1 MRNPLNHWK
10 SYLAITLGLLLA
22 APAVVSAQAIVA
34 GQRGA
39 EIAPFVQTTILNPDY
54 GPTDNTGY
62 TVGVDYTRF
71 LRSIIQPSLEVRYIS
86 ANGATVD
93 EHSITGGLKIGATIH
108 GIHPY
113 VTFLAGTGGITFVHP
128 QPGYPSDTSTVY
140 SFGAGADFNVL
151 PNWKL
156 RADFLQQN
164 WNLDPLTLTPMVLSV
179 GVSYRIPFRTGGW
192 VH

>member
-10 SYLAITLGLLLA
+10 LILPITLGLLFSIPSA
-22 APAVVSAQAIVA
+22 VSAQAIVA

-54 GPTDNTGY
+54 GQTDNKGY

-71 LRSIIQPSLEVRYIS
+71 LRSIIQPSVEVRYVS
-86 ANGATVD
+86 ANGTTVD
-93 EHSITGGLKIGATIH
+93 EHSLTGGLKLGVTVH
-108 GIHPY
+108 NIHPY

-128 QPGYPSDTSTVY
+128 SPGYPSDTATVF
-140 SFGAGADFNVL
+140 SFGGGADFNVL

-164 WNLDPLTLTPMVLSV
+164 WNIDPLTLSPMVLSV
-179 GVSYRIPFRTGGW
+179 GVSYRIPFHNGGW

>member
-10 SYLAITLGLLLA
+10 SNLAMTLGLLVA
-22 APAVVSAQAIVA
+22 APAVVSAQAIVTA
-34 GQRGA
+34 QRGA

-54 GPTDNTGY
+54 GHPENVGY

-71 LRSIIQPSLEVRYIS
+71 LRSIVQPSLEVRYVS

-93 EHSITGGLKIGATIH
+93 EHSITGGLKLGVTVH

-113 VTFLAGTGGITFVHP
+113 ATLLAGTGGITFVHP
-128 QPGYPSDTSTVY
+128 SPGYPSDTAAIY
-140 SFGAGADFNVL
+140 SIGAGADFNVL

-156 RADFLQQN
+156 RADFLHQN
-164 WNLDPLTLTPMVLSV
+164 WNLDPNSLTPMVLSV
-179 GVSYRIPFRTGGW
+179 GVSYSIPFRGGGW